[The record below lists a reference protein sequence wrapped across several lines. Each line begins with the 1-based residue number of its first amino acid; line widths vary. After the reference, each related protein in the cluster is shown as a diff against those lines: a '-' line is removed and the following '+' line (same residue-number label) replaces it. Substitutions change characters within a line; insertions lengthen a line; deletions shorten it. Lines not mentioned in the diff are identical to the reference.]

1 MSASVTTEVAIKTV
15 MTLMEATHAPAIMAT
30 NLTVMDVLV
39 KVGESIKS
47 DSVVIL
53 IVLKTQ
59 KLGPGA
65 DWNTEKHN
73 YYN

>member
-1 MSASVTTEVAIKTV
+1 MSASVTTEVAIKTA
-15 MTLMEATHAPAIMAT
+15 MTLMEVTHAPAIMAT

-39 KVGESIKS
+39 KVGESIQS

-59 KLGPGA
+59 KLGL
-65 DWNTEKHN
+65 E
-73 YYN
+73 Y